1 MAVEITLPKLGLT
14 MEEGTV
20 EEWLVA
26 DGDVISVGT
35 PLLRLATDKI
45 DVDVEAEAEG
55 ILARA
60 VPDGTT
66 LPPGA
71 VLGWL
76 LEAGEAAPGGASAL
90 PGVPVTPEP
99 SGDATVAGGAGP
111 STSGSSNHGTEAG
124 HEGGRQFSSP
134 NARRVAAELG
144 VDISQVRG
152 TGPNGR
158 VISEDVEDAVAAG
171 TPRTTSPLARRD
183 AQQAGI
189 DINSVQTDSGFVT
202 RKDVR
207 DAISSQAASPA
218 PSNAPY
224 ATDATPATSAPS
236 AAEAAKP
243 AVASTPAPT
252 ANGIARLQE
261 TASIIPMKGMRG
273 TIAARMV
280 QSLTEMAQLTH
291 GYEVTMDAVVDLRAT
306 LKEQYRDLGLQVPSL
321 NDFVVRA
328 ASLALRK
335 HPILN
340 ATIVDKEI
348 HLLRHI
354 HMGMA
359 VAVPGGLMVP
369 VIRDAD
375 TLSIFELAR
384 VTRELAEDCRSG
396 SISLDTLEGG
406 TFAVTSLGTYGVD
419 MFTPV
424 INPGNVGIL
433 GVGRLRES
441 GRWEGERF
449 VKTQVLTLSLTFD
462 HRVVDGAPAA
472 EFLQT
477 VNGLL
482 ARPLVLLPGA

>member
-1 MAVEITLPKLGLT
+1 MAIEVTLPKLGLT
-14 MEEGTV
+14 MEEGTL
-20 EEWLVA
+20 EEWLVN
-26 DGDVISVGT
+26 DGDLITVGT

-45 DVDVEAEAEG
+45 DVDVEAEADG
-55 ILARA
+55 IMARA
-60 VPDGTT
+60 VPNGTT

-76 LEAGEAAPGGASAL
+76 LAPGEAAPAGAA
-90 PGVPVTPEP
+90 PV
-99 SGDATVAGGAGP
+99 AVAAVVDEA
-111 STSGSSNHGTEAG
+111 SSVVAAAPAAAVV
-124 HEGGRQFSSP
+124 HEGGRQFVSP
-134 NARRVAAELG
+134 NARRVADQLG
-144 VDISQVRG
+144 VDVSQVAG

-158 VISEDVEDAVAAG
+158 VVSEDVEAAAAAG
-171 TPRTTSPLARRD
+171 SAKITSPLARRD
-183 AQQAGI
+183 AAQAGI
-189 DINSVQTDSGFVT
+189 DINAVQTDTGFVT

-207 DAISSQAASPA
+207 DAISGQVVTPPA
-218 PSNAPY
+218 P
-224 ATDATPATSAPS
+224 
-236 AAEAAKP
+236 AAKAG
-243 AVASTPAPT
+243 AVASM
-252 ANGIARLQE
+252 QE

-291 GYEVTMDAVVDLRAT
+291 GFEVTMDAVVDLRGT

-321 NDFVVRA
+321 NDFIVRA

-340 ATIVDKEI
+340 STIVDKEI
-348 HLLRHI
+348 HLLSHI

-369 VIRDAD
+369 VSRDAD

-384 VTRELAEDCRSG
+384 ITRELAEDCRAG
-396 SISLDTLEGG
+396 SISLDALEGG

-433 GVGRLRES
+433 GVGRLRE
-441 GRWEGERF
+441 GGKWEGERF

-477 VNGLL
+477 VNELL

>member
-1 MAVEITLPKLGLT
+1 MAIEVLLPKLGLT

-20 EEWLVA
+20 DEWLVN

-45 DVDVEAEAEG
+45 DVDVEAESEG
-55 ILARA
+55 IMAKA
-60 VPDGTT
+60 VPNGTT
-66 LPPGA
+66 LAPGS

-76 LEAGEAAPGGASAL
+76 LLPGEVAPGGASAL
-90 PGVPVTPEP
+90 TVPTDPVPL
-99 SGDATVAGGAGP
+99 S
-111 STSGSSNHGTEAG
+111 
-124 HEGGRQFSSP
+124 GRQRVSP
-134 NARRVAAELG
+134 NARRVASELG
-144 VDISQVRG
+144 IDVASLRG
-152 TGPNGR
+152 TGPGGR
-158 VISEDVEDAVAAG
+158 VVSEDVEESARVQA
-171 TPRTTSPLARRD
+171 TKVTSPLARRD
-183 AQQAGI
+183 AIQAGI
-189 DINSVQTDSGFVT
+189 DVNEVPTDTGYVT

-207 DAISSQAASPA
+207 EAISGQGAAAPA
-218 PSNAPY
+218 PSSLAIIP
-224 ATDATPATSAPS
+224 P
-236 AAEAAKP
+236 
-243 AVASTPAPT
+243 
-252 ANGIARLQE
+252 GQE
-261 TASIIPMKGMRG
+261 SSSIIPMKGMRG

-291 GYEVTMDAVVDLRAT
+291 GFEVCMDAVVELRGT
-306 LKEQYRDLGLQVPSL
+306 MKEQYRDFGLQVPSL

-328 ASLALRK
+328 AALGLRK

-340 ATIVDKEI
+340 ATITGREI
-348 HLLRHI
+348 HLLRRI

-384 VTRELAEDCRSG
+384 ATRELAESCRAG
-396 SISLDTLEGG
+396 SISLDALEGG
-406 TFAVTSLGTYGVD
+406 SFAVTSLGTYGVD
-419 MFTPV
+419 FFTPV

-441 GRWEGERF
+441 GRWDDEQF

-462 HRVVDGAPAA
+462 HRAVDGAPAA

-477 VNGLL
+477 MAELL

>member
-1 MAVEITLPKLGLT
+1 MAIEVLLPKLGLT

-20 EEWLVA
+20 DEWLVA
-26 DGDVISVGT
+26 DGDVITIGM

-55 ILARA
+55 IIARA
-60 VPDGTT
+60 VGNGAT
-66 LPPGA
+66 LAPGS

-76 LEAGEAAPGGASAL
+76 LAPGETAPAGATPVAA
-90 PGVPVTPEP
+90 VPAGTSDLSPQP
-99 SGDATVAGGAGP
+99 SSDAPAEV
-111 STSGSSNHGTEAG
+111 SGSLATNGSEVAS
-124 HEGGRQFSSP
+124 GRHFISP
-134 NARRVAAELG
+134 NARRVAAQLG
-144 VDISQVRG
+144 IDLASVRG
-152 TGPNGR
+152 TGPGGR
-158 VISEDVEDAVAAG
+158 VVSEDVEELARTQAAKV
-171 TPRTTSPLARRD
+171 TSPLARRD

-189 DINSVQTDSGFVT
+189 DVNAVQTETGYVT
-202 RKDVR
+202 RRDVR
-207 DAISSQAASPA
+207 EAISGQGVSGQGVSGQGV
-218 PSNAPY
+218 SGQ
-224 ATDATPATSAPS
+224 
-236 AAEAAKP
+236 E
-243 AVASTPAPT
+243 VVEPT
-252 ANGIARLQE
+252 ASSSVSILPPGQE
-261 TASIIPMKGMRG
+261 SASIIPLKGMRG

-291 GYEVTMDAVVDLRAT
+291 GFEVCMDQVVELRGT
-306 LKEQYRDLGLQVPSL
+306 LKEQYRDLGMQVPSL

-328 ASLALRK
+328 AALALRK

-340 ATIVDKEI
+340 ATIVDREI
-348 HLLRHI
+348 HLLRRI

-384 VTRELAEDCRSG
+384 VARDLAESCRAG
-396 SISLDTLEGG
+396 SISLDALEGG
-406 TFAVTSLGTYGVD
+406 SFAVTSLGTYGVD
-419 MFTPV
+419 FFTPV

-441 GRWEGERF
+441 GRWDDDRF
-449 VKTQVLTLSLTFD
+449 VKTNVLTLSLTFD
-462 HRVVDGAPAA
+462 HRAVDGAPAA

-477 VNGLL
+477 IAELL

>member
-1 MAVEITLPKLGLT
+1 MAIEVLLPKLGLT

-20 EEWLVA
+20 DEWLVA
-26 DGDVISVGT
+26 DGDVITIGM

-55 ILARA
+55 IIARA
-60 VPDGTT
+60 VGNGAT
-66 LPPGA
+66 LAPGS

-76 LEAGEAAPGGASAL
+76 LAPGETAPGETAPAGATPVAA
-90 PGVPVTPEP
+90 VPAGTSDSSPQPSSDTPAE
-99 SGDATVAGGAGP
+99 V
-111 STSGSSNHGTEAG
+111 SGSIATTGADVAS
-124 HEGGRQFSSP
+124 GRHFISP
-134 NARRVAAELG
+134 NARRVAAQLG
-144 VDISQVRG
+144 IDLASVRG
-152 TGPNGR
+152 TGPGGR
-158 VISEDVEDAVAAG
+158 VVSEDVEELARTQAAKV
-171 TPRTTSPLARRD
+171 TSPLARRD

-189 DINSVQTDSGFVT
+189 DVNAVQTETGYVT
-202 RKDVR
+202 RRDVR
-207 DAISSQAASPA
+207 EAISGQGVSGQGV
-218 PSNAPY
+218 
-224 ATDATPATSAPS
+224 
-236 AAEAAKP
+236 AE
-243 AVASTPAPT
+243 PT
-252 ANGIARLQE
+252 ASSSVSILPPGQE
-261 TASIIPMKGMRG
+261 SASIIPLKGMRG

-291 GYEVTMDAVVDLRAT
+291 GFEVCMDQVVELRGT
-306 LKEQYRDLGLQVPSL
+306 LKEQYRDLGMQVPSL

-328 ASLALRK
+328 AALALRK

-340 ATIVDKEI
+340 ATIVDREI
-348 HLLRHI
+348 HLLRRI

-384 VTRELAEDCRSG
+384 VARDLAESCRAG
-396 SISLDTLEGG
+396 SISLDALEGG
-406 TFAVTSLGTYGVD
+406 SFAVTSLGTYGVD
-419 MFTPV
+419 FFTPV

-441 GRWEGERF
+441 GRWDDDRF
-449 VKTQVLTLSLTFD
+449 VKTNVLTLSLTFD
-462 HRVVDGAPAA
+462 HRAVDGAPAA

-477 VNGLL
+477 IAELL

>member
-1 MAVEITLPKLGLT
+1 
-14 MEEGTV
+14 MEEGTL
-20 EEWLVA
+20 EEWLVN
-26 DGDVISVGT
+26 DGDVITVGT

-45 DVDVEAEAEG
+45 DVDVEAEADG
-55 ILARA
+55 IMARA
-60 VPDGTT
+60 VPNGTT

-76 LEAGEAAPGGASAL
+76 LAPGEAAPAGAAPVSAA
-90 PGVPVTPEP
+90 VVVDEASPVAAAAP
-99 SGDATVAGGAGP
+99 AAAVV
-111 STSGSSNHGTEAG
+111 
-124 HEGGRQFSSP
+124 HEGGRQFVSP
-134 NARRVAAELG
+134 NARRVADQLG
-144 VDISQVRG
+144 VDVTQVAG

-158 VISEDVEDAVAAG
+158 VVSEDVEAAAAAG
-171 TPRTTSPLARRD
+171 SAKITSPLARRD
-183 AQQAGI
+183 AAQAGI
-189 DINSVQTDSGFVT
+189 DINAVQTDTGFVT

-207 DAISSQAASPA
+207 DAISGQVVTPPA
-218 PSNAPY
+218 P
-224 ATDATPATSAPS
+224 
-236 AAEAAKP
+236 AAKAG
-243 AVASTPAPT
+243 AVASM
-252 ANGIARLQE
+252 QE

-273 TIAARMV
+273 TIAARML

-291 GYEVTMDAVVDLRAT
+291 GFEVTMDAVVDLRGT

-321 NDFVVRA
+321 NDFIVRA

-340 ATIVDKEI
+340 STIVDKEI
-348 HLLRHI
+348 HLLSHI

-384 VTRELAEDCRSG
+384 ITRELAEDCRAG

-433 GVGRLRES
+433 GVGRLRE
-441 GRWEGERF
+441 GGKWEGERF

-477 VNGLL
+477 VNELL

>member
-1 MAVEITLPKLGLT
+1 MAIEITLPKLGLT

-20 EEWLVA
+20 DEWLVE
-26 DGDVISVGT
+26 DGAAVSVGM

-45 DVDVEAEAEG
+45 DVDVEAEADG
-55 ILARA
+55 ILAQGVQSGA
-60 VPDGTT
+60 T

-76 LEAGEAAPGGASAL
+76 LAPGESNPSGAL
-90 PGVPVTPEP
+90 PVSAGPA
-99 SGDATVAGGAGP
+99 DATPGD
-111 STSGSSNHGTEAG
+111 
-124 HEGGRQFSSP
+124 RQFVSP

-144 VDISQVRG
+144 VDISQLRG

-158 VISEDVEDAVAAG
+158 VTSEDVEDAVAAG
-171 TPRTTSPLARRD
+171 TARTTSPLARRD

-189 DINSVQTDSGFVT
+189 DLNSVQTDSGFIT

-207 DAISSQAASPA
+207 DAISSKVASPGPTDSGASGGVPESALA
-218 PSNAPY
+218 PPPVGNS
-224 ATDATPATSAPS
+224 
-236 AAEAAKP
+236 
-243 AVASTPAPT
+243 
-252 ANGIARLQE
+252 NGIARMQE
-261 TASIIPMKGMRG
+261 SSSIIPMKGMRG

-291 GYEVTMDAVVDLRAT
+291 GFEVTMDAVVELRGT

-348 HLLRHI
+348 HVLRHI

-384 VTRELAEDCRSG
+384 VTRELAEACRSG
-396 SISLDTLEGG
+396 SISLDSLEGG

-462 HRVVDGAPAA
+462 HRAVDGAPAA

>member
-1 MAVEITLPKLGLT
+1 VAIEVTLPKLGLT
-14 MEEGTV
+14 MEEGTL
-20 EEWLVA
+20 EEWLVN
-26 DGDVISVGT
+26 DGDVITVGT

-55 ILARA
+55 IIARA
-60 VPDGTT
+60 VPNGTT

-76 LEAGEAAPGGASAL
+76 LAPGESAPAGAAPAAAPVAAAAEASA
-90 PGVPVTPEP
+90 PAAAAAAAAPAAAIV
-99 SGDATVAGGAGP
+99 
-111 STSGSSNHGTEAG
+111 
-124 HEGGRQFSSP
+124 HEGGRQFVSP
-134 NARRVAAELG
+134 NARRVADQLG
-144 VDISQVRG
+144 VDVTQVAG

-158 VISEDVEDAVAAG
+158 VVSEDVEAAAASG
-171 TPRTTSPLARRD
+171 TAKITSPLARRD
-183 AQQAGI
+183 AAQAGI
-189 DINSVQTDSGFVT
+189 DINAVQTESGFVT

-207 DAISSQAASPA
+207 DAISGQVVTPPAAAAASG
-218 PSNAPY
+218 
-224 ATDATPATSAPS
+224 
-236 AAEAAKP
+236 
-243 AVASTPAPT
+243 AVASV
-252 ANGIARLQE
+252 QE

-291 GYEVTMDAVVDLRAT
+291 GFEVSMDAVVDLRAT

-340 ATIVDKEI
+340 STIVDKEI
-348 HLLRHI
+348 HLLSHI

-384 VTRELAEDCRSG
+384 VTRELAEDCRAG
-396 SISLDTLEGG
+396 SISLDALEGG

-441 GRWEGERF
+441 GKWEGERF

-477 VNGLL
+477 VNELL

>member
-1 MAVEITLPKLGLT
+1 MAIEVTLPKLGLT
-14 MEEGTV
+14 MEEGTL
-20 EEWLVA
+20 EEWLVN
-26 DGDVISVGT
+26 DGDVISIGM

-55 ILARA
+55 IMARA
-60 VPDGTT
+60 VPNGTT

-76 LEAGEAAPGGASAL
+76 LAPGEAAPEGAA
-90 PGVPVTPEP
+90 PVAAP
-99 SGDATVAGGAGP
+99 AVAETAASVGAP
-111 STSGSSNHGTEAG
+111 AVAIV
-124 HEGGRQFSSP
+124 HEGGRQFVSP
-134 NARRVAAELG
+134 NARRVADQLG
-144 VDISQVRG
+144 VDVAQVAG

-158 VISEDVEDAVAAG
+158 VVSEDVEAAAASG
-171 TPRTTSPLARRD
+171 SAKITSPLARRD
-183 AQQAGI
+183 AAQAGI
-189 DINSVQTDSGFVT
+189 DINAMQTDNGFVT

-207 DAISSQAASPA
+207 EAISGQVV
-218 PSNAPY
+218 
-224 ATDATPATSAPS
+224 TPSAP
-236 AAEAAKP
+236 AAAAP
-243 AVASTPAPT
+243 GAVASM
-252 ANGIARLQE
+252 QE

-291 GYEVTMDAVVDLRAT
+291 GFEVTMDAVVDLRGT

-321 NDFVVRA
+321 NDFIVRA

-340 ATIVDKEI
+340 STIVEKEI
-348 HLLRHI
+348 HVLSHI

-384 VTRELAEDCRSG
+384 VTRELAEDCRAG
-396 SISLDTLEGG
+396 SISLDALEGG

-433 GVGRLRES
+433 GVGRLRE
-441 GRWEGERF
+441 GGKWEGERF
-449 VKTQVLTLSLTFD
+449 VKTQLLTLSLTFD

-477 VNGLL
+477 VNELL

>member
-1 MAVEITLPKLGLT
+1 MAIEVLLPKLGLT

-20 EEWLVA
+20 DEWLVA
-26 DGDVISVGT
+26 DGDVITIGM

-55 ILARA
+55 IIARA
-60 VPDGTT
+60 VGNGAT
-66 LPPGA
+66 LAPGS

-76 LEAGEAAPGGASAL
+76 LAPGETAPAGASPVAA
-90 PGVPVTPEP
+90 VPAGTSDSSPQP
-99 SGDATVAGGAGP
+99 SSDAPAEV
-111 STSGSSNHGTEAG
+111 SGSLATTGSDVAS
-124 HEGGRQFSSP
+124 GRHFISP
-134 NARRVAAELG
+134 NARRVAAQLG
-144 VDISQVRG
+144 IDLASVRG
-152 TGPNGR
+152 TGPGGR
-158 VISEDVEDAVAAG
+158 VVSEDVEELARTQAAKV
-171 TPRTTSPLARRD
+171 TSPLARRD

-189 DINSVQTDSGFVT
+189 DVNAVQTETGYVT
-202 RKDVR
+202 RRDVR
-207 DAISSQAASPA
+207 EAISGQGISGQGVSGQGV
-218 PSNAPY
+218 
-224 ATDATPATSAPS
+224 
-236 AAEAAKP
+236 AE
-243 AVASTPAPT
+243 PT
-252 ANGIARLQE
+252 ASSSVSILPPGQE
-261 TASIIPMKGMRG
+261 SASIIPLKGMRG

-291 GYEVTMDAVVDLRAT
+291 GFEVCMDQVVELRGT
-306 LKEQYRDLGLQVPSL
+306 LKEQYRDLGMQVPSL

-328 ASLALRK
+328 AALALRK

-340 ATIVDKEI
+340 ATIVDREI
-348 HLLRHI
+348 HLLRRI

-384 VTRELAEDCRSG
+384 VARDLAESCRAG
-396 SISLDTLEGG
+396 SISLDALEGG
-406 TFAVTSLGTYGVD
+406 SFAVTSLGTYGVD
-419 MFTPV
+419 FFTPV

-441 GRWEGERF
+441 GRWDDDRF
-449 VKTQVLTLSLTFD
+449 VKTNVLTLSLTFD
-462 HRVVDGAPAA
+462 HRAVDGAPAA

-477 VNGLL
+477 IAELL

>member
-1 MAVEITLPKLGLT
+1 VAIEVTLPKLGLT
-14 MEEGTV
+14 MEEGTL
-20 EEWLVA
+20 EEWLVN
-26 DGDVISVGT
+26 DGDVISIGM

-55 ILARA
+55 IMARA
-60 VPDGTT
+60 VPNGTT

-76 LEAGEAAPGGASAL
+76 LAPGEAAPEGAA
-90 PGVPVTPEP
+90 PVAAP
-99 SGDATVAGGAGP
+99 AVAETAASVGAP
-111 STSGSSNHGTEAG
+111 AVAIV
-124 HEGGRQFSSP
+124 HEGGRQFVSP
-134 NARRVAAELG
+134 NARRVADQLG
-144 VDISQVRG
+144 VDVAQVAG

-158 VISEDVEDAVAAG
+158 VVSEDVEAAAASG
-171 TPRTTSPLARRD
+171 SAKITSPLARRD
-183 AQQAGI
+183 AAQAGI
-189 DINSVQTDSGFVT
+189 DINAMQTDNGFVT

-207 DAISSQAASPA
+207 EAISGQVV
-218 PSNAPY
+218 
-224 ATDATPATSAPS
+224 TPSAP
-236 AAEAAKP
+236 AAAAP
-243 AVASTPAPT
+243 GAVASM
-252 ANGIARLQE
+252 QE

-291 GYEVTMDAVVDLRAT
+291 GFEVTMDAVVDLRGT

-321 NDFVVRA
+321 NDFIVRA

-340 ATIVDKEI
+340 STIVEKEI
-348 HLLRHI
+348 HVLSHI

-384 VTRELAEDCRSG
+384 VTRELAEDCRAG
-396 SISLDTLEGG
+396 SISLDALEGG

-433 GVGRLRES
+433 GVGRLRE
-441 GRWEGERF
+441 GGKWEGERF
-449 VKTQVLTLSLTFD
+449 VKTQLLTLSLTFD

-477 VNGLL
+477 VNELL

>member
-1 MAVEITLPKLGLT
+1 VAIEVTLPKLGLT
-14 MEEGTV
+14 MEEGTL
-20 EEWLVA
+20 EEWLVN
-26 DGDVISVGT
+26 DGDVITVGT

-55 ILARA
+55 IIARA
-60 VPDGTT
+60 VPNGTT

-76 LEAGEAAPGGASAL
+76 LAPGEAAPAGAAPVAAAAAPAEASA
-90 PGVPVTPEP
+90 PAAPAAAAAPVTH
-99 SGDATVAGGAGP
+99 D
-111 STSGSSNHGTEAG
+111 
-124 HEGGRQFSSP
+124 GGRQFVSP
-134 NARRVAAELG
+134 NARRVADQLG
-144 VDISQVRG
+144 VDVTQVAG
-152 TGPNGR
+152 TGPHGR
-158 VISEDVEDAVAAG
+158 VVSEDVEAAAAAG
-171 TPRTTSPLARRD
+171 SAKITSPLARRD
-183 AQQAGI
+183 AAQAGI
-189 DINSVQTDSGFVT
+189 DINAVQTDNGFVT

-207 DAISSQAASPA
+207 DAISGQVISTPTQAPTA
-218 PSNAPY
+218 
-224 ATDATPATSAPS
+224 ATG
-236 AAEAAKP
+236 
-243 AVASTPAPT
+243 AVASV
-252 ANGIARLQE
+252 QE

-291 GYEVTMDAVVDLRAT
+291 GFEVTMDAVVDLRAT

-321 NDFVVRA
+321 NDFIVRA

-340 ATIVDKEI
+340 STIVDKEI
-348 HLLRHI
+348 HLLSHI

-384 VTRELAEDCRSG
+384 VTRELAEDCRAG
-396 SISLDTLEGG
+396 SISLDALEGG

-433 GVGRLRES
+433 CVGRLRE
-441 GRWEGERF
+441 GGKWEGERF

-477 VNGLL
+477 VNELL

>member
-1 MAVEITLPKLGLT
+1 MAIEVLLPKLGLT

-20 EEWLVA
+20 DEWLVN
-26 DGDVISVGT
+26 DGDLIAVGT

-45 DVDVEAEAEG
+45 DVDVEAESEG
-55 ILARA
+55 IIAKA
-60 VPDGTT
+60 VPNGTT
-66 LPPGA
+66 LAPGS

-76 LEAGEAAPGGASAL
+76 LAPGEAAPGGVVAPAAAPTASAA
-90 PGVPVTPEP
+90 VPTASAAVPTAP
-99 SGDATVAGGAGP
+99 AA
-111 STSGSSNHGTEAG
+111 H
-124 HEGGRQFSSP
+124 GGRQLVSP
-134 NARRVAAELG
+134 NARRVAQELG
-144 VDISQVRG
+144 IDIAALHG
-152 TGPNGR
+152 TGPGGR
-158 VISEDVEDAVAAG
+158 VVSEDVEESARAQATKV
-171 TPRTTSPLARRD
+171 TSPLARRD
-183 AQQAGI
+183 AQLAGI
-189 DINSVQTDSGFVT
+189 DVNGLPTDTGYVT

-207 DAISSQAASPA
+207 EAISGQGSVAPA
-218 PSNAPY
+218 SNAP
-224 ATDATPATSAPS
+224 ASNA
-236 AAEAAKP
+236 P
-243 AVASTPAPT
+243 AVIPP
-252 ANGIARLQE
+252 GQE
-261 TASIIPMKGMRG
+261 SSSIIPMKGMRG

-291 GYEVTMDAVVDLRAT
+291 GYEVCMDSVVELRGT
-306 LKEQYRDLGLQVPSL
+306 LKEQYRDFGLQVPSL

-340 ATIVDKEI
+340 ATIVDREI
-348 HLLRHI
+348 HLLRRI

-369 VIRDAD
+369 VVRDAD

-384 VTRELAEDCRSG
+384 ATRELAESCRSG
-396 SISLDTLEGG
+396 SISLDALEGG
-406 TFAVTSLGTYGVD
+406 SFAVTSLGTYGVD
-419 MFTPV
+419 FFTPV

-441 GRWEGERF
+441 GRWDDERF

-462 HRVVDGAPAA
+462 HRAVDGAPAA

-477 VNGLL
+477 IAELL

>member
-1 MAVEITLPKLGLT
+1 MAIEVTLPKLGLT
-14 MEEGTV
+14 MEEGTL
-20 EEWLVA
+20 EEWLVN
-26 DGDVISVGT
+26 DGDLITVGT

-45 DVDVEAEAEG
+45 DVDVEAEADG
-55 ILARA
+55 IMARA
-60 VPDGTT
+60 VPNGTT

-76 LEAGEAAPGGASAL
+76 LAPGEVAPAGAAPVAAAA
-90 PGVPVTPEP
+90 VADEANPVAAAAP
-99 SGDATVAGGAGP
+99 AAAVV
-111 STSGSSNHGTEAG
+111 
-124 HEGGRQFSSP
+124 HEGGRQFISP
-134 NARRVAAELG
+134 NARRVAEQLG
-144 VDISQVRG
+144 VDVSQLVG

-158 VISEDVEDAVAAG
+158 VVSEDVEAAAASG
-171 TPRTTSPLARRD
+171 SAKITSPLARRD
-183 AQQAGI
+183 AAQAGI
-189 DINSVQTDSGFVT
+189 DIKSVQTDTGFVT

-207 DAISSQAASPA
+207 DAISGQVVTPPA
-218 PSNAPY
+218 P
-224 ATDATPATSAPS
+224 
-236 AAEAAKP
+236 AAKAG
-243 AVASTPAPT
+243 AVASM
-252 ANGIARLQE
+252 QE

-291 GYEVTMDAVVDLRAT
+291 GFEVTMDAVVDLRGT

-321 NDFVVRA
+321 NDFIVRA

-340 ATIVDKEI
+340 STIVDKEI
-348 HLLRHI
+348 HLLSHI

-384 VTRELAEDCRSG
+384 ITRELAEDCRAG
-396 SISLDTLEGG
+396 SISLDALEGG

-433 GVGRLRES
+433 GVGRLRE
-441 GRWEGERF
+441 GGKWEGERF

-477 VNGLL
+477 VNELL

>member
-1 MAVEITLPKLGLT
+1 VAIEVTLPKLGLT
-14 MEEGTV
+14 MEEGTL
-20 EEWLVA
+20 EEWLVN
-26 DGDVISVGT
+26 DGDLITVGT

-45 DVDVEAEAEG
+45 DVDVEAEADG
-55 ILARA
+55 IMARA
-60 VPDGTT
+60 VPNGTT

-76 LEAGEAAPGGASAL
+76 LAPGEVAPAGAAPVAAAA
-90 PGVPVTPEP
+90 VADEANPVAAAAP
-99 SGDATVAGGAGP
+99 AAAVV
-111 STSGSSNHGTEAG
+111 
-124 HEGGRQFSSP
+124 HEGGRQFISP
-134 NARRVAAELG
+134 NARRVAEQLG
-144 VDISQVRG
+144 VDVSQLVG

-158 VISEDVEDAVAAG
+158 VVSEDVEAAAASG
-171 TPRTTSPLARRD
+171 SAKITSPLARRD
-183 AQQAGI
+183 AAQAGI
-189 DINSVQTDSGFVT
+189 DIKSVQTDTGFVT

-207 DAISSQAASPA
+207 DAISGQVVTPPA
-218 PSNAPY
+218 P
-224 ATDATPATSAPS
+224 
-236 AAEAAKP
+236 AAKAG
-243 AVASTPAPT
+243 AVASM
-252 ANGIARLQE
+252 QE

-291 GYEVTMDAVVDLRAT
+291 GFEVTMDAVVDLRGT

-321 NDFVVRA
+321 NDFIVRA

-340 ATIVDKEI
+340 STIVDKEI
-348 HLLRHI
+348 HLLSHI

-384 VTRELAEDCRSG
+384 ITRELAEDCRAG
-396 SISLDTLEGG
+396 SISLDALEGG

-433 GVGRLRES
+433 GVGRLRE
-441 GRWEGERF
+441 GGKWEGERF

-477 VNGLL
+477 VNELL

>member
-1 MAVEITLPKLGLT
+1 VAIEVLLPKLGLT

-20 EEWLVA
+20 DEWLVA
-26 DGDVISVGT
+26 DGDVITIGM

-55 ILARA
+55 IIARA
-60 VPDGTT
+60 VGNGAT
-66 LPPGA
+66 LAPGS

-76 LEAGEAAPGGASAL
+76 LAPGETAPAGATPVAA
-90 PGVPVTPEP
+90 VPAGTSDSSPQPSSDTPAE
-99 SGDATVAGGAGP
+99 V
-111 STSGSSNHGTEAG
+111 SGSLATTGSDVAS
-124 HEGGRQFSSP
+124 GRHFISP
-134 NARRVAAELG
+134 NARRVAAQLG
-144 VDISQVRG
+144 IDLASVRG
-152 TGPNGR
+152 TGPGGR
-158 VISEDVEDAVAAG
+158 VVSEDVEELARTQAAKV
-171 TPRTTSPLARRD
+171 TSPLARRD

-189 DINSVQTDSGFVT
+189 DVNAVQTETGYVT
-202 RKDVR
+202 RRDVR
-207 DAISSQAASPA
+207 EAISGQGVSGQGVSGQGV
-218 PSNAPY
+218 SGQ
-224 ATDATPATSAPS
+224 
-236 AAEAAKP
+236 E
-243 AVASTPAPT
+243 VVEPT
-252 ANGIARLQE
+252 ASSSVSILPPGQE
-261 TASIIPMKGMRG
+261 SASIIPLKGMRG

-291 GYEVTMDAVVDLRAT
+291 GFEVCMDQVVELRGT
-306 LKEQYRDLGLQVPSL
+306 LKEQYRDLGMQVPSL

-328 ASLALRK
+328 AALALRK

-340 ATIVDKEI
+340 ATIVDREI
-348 HLLRHI
+348 HLLRRI

-384 VTRELAEDCRSG
+384 VARDLAESCRAG
-396 SISLDTLEGG
+396 SISLDALEGG
-406 TFAVTSLGTYGVD
+406 SFAVTSLGTYGVD
-419 MFTPV
+419 FFTPV

-441 GRWEGERF
+441 GRWDDDRF
-449 VKTQVLTLSLTFD
+449 VKTNVLTLSLTFD
-462 HRVVDGAPAA
+462 HRAVDGAPAA

-477 VNGLL
+477 IAELL

>member
-1 MAVEITLPKLGLT
+1 MAIEVLLPKLGLT

-20 EEWLVA
+20 DEWLVA
-26 DGDVISVGT
+26 DGDVITIGM

-55 ILARA
+55 IIARA
-60 VPDGTT
+60 VGNGAT
-66 LPPGA
+66 LAPGS

-76 LEAGEAAPGGASAL
+76 LAPGETAPGETAPAGATPVAAVPAGTSDSSPQPSSDTPAEVSSSIATTGS
-90 PGVPVTPEP
+90 GVA
-99 SGDATVAGGAGP
+99 SGR
-111 STSGSSNHGTEAG
+111 H
-124 HEGGRQFSSP
+124 FISP
-134 NARRVAAELG
+134 NARRVAAQLG
-144 VDISQVRG
+144 VDLASVRG
-152 TGPNGR
+152 TGPGGR
-158 VISEDVEDAVAAG
+158 VVSEDVEELARSHAAKV
-171 TPRTTSPLARRD
+171 TSPLARRD

-189 DINSVQTDSGFVT
+189 DVNAVQTETGYVT
-202 RKDVR
+202 RRDVR
-207 DAISSQAASPA
+207 EAISGQAISGQGV
-218 PSNAPY
+218 
-224 ATDATPATSAPS
+224 
-236 AAEAAKP
+236 AE
-243 AVASTPAPT
+243 PT
-252 ANGIARLQE
+252 ASGSVSILPPGQE
-261 TASIIPMKGMRG
+261 SASIIPLKGMRG

-291 GYEVTMDAVVDLRAT
+291 GFEVCMDQVVELRGT
-306 LKEQYRDLGLQVPSL
+306 LKEQYRDLGMQVPSL

-328 ASLALRK
+328 AALALRK

-340 ATIVDKEI
+340 ATIVDREI
-348 HLLRHI
+348 HLLRRI

-384 VTRELAEDCRSG
+384 VARDLAESCRAG
-396 SISLDTLEGG
+396 SISLDALEGG
-406 TFAVTSLGTYGVD
+406 SFAVTSLGTYGVD
-419 MFTPV
+419 FFTPV

-441 GRWEGERF
+441 GRWDDDRF
-449 VKTQVLTLSLTFD
+449 VKTNVLTLSLTFD
-462 HRVVDGAPAA
+462 HRAVDGAPAA

-477 VNGLL
+477 IAELL

>member
-1 MAVEITLPKLGLT
+1 MAIEVLLPKLGLT

-20 EEWLVA
+20 DEWLVN

-45 DVDVEAEAEG
+45 DVDVEAESEG
-55 ILARA
+55 IIARA
-60 VPDGTT
+60 VSNGAT
-66 LPPGA
+66 LAPGS

-76 LEAGEAAPGGASAL
+76 LAPGEVAPGGAIAPAAQSAS
-90 PGVPVTPEP
+90 VPQSTP
-99 SGDATVAGGAGP
+99 ATPA
-111 STSGSSNHGTEAG
+111 
-124 HEGGRQFSSP
+124 GRQRVSP
-134 NARRVAAELG
+134 NARRIASELG
-144 VDISQVRG
+144 IDVASLRG
-152 TGPNGR
+152 TGPGGR
-158 VISEDVEDAVAAG
+158 VVSEDVEESARVQA
-171 TPRTTSPLARRD
+171 TKVTSPLARRD
-183 AQQAGI
+183 AMQAGI
-189 DINSVQTDSGFVT
+189 DVNEVPTDTGYVT

-207 DAISSQAASPA
+207 EAISGQGAGAPA
-218 PSNAPY
+218 PSSL
-224 ATDATPATSAPS
+224 ATSPPGQ
-236 AAEAAKP
+236 E
-243 AVASTPAPT
+243 ST
-252 ANGIARLQE
+252 
-261 TASIIPMKGMRG
+261 SIIPMKGMRG

-291 GYEVTMDAVVDLRAT
+291 GFEVCMDAVVELRGT
-306 LKEQYRDLGLQVPSL
+306 MKEQYRDFGLQVPSL
-321 NDFVVRA
+321 NDFVIRA
-328 ASLALRK
+328 AALGLRK

-340 ATIVDKEI
+340 ATITGREI
-348 HLLRHI
+348 HLLRRI

-384 VTRELAEDCRSG
+384 ATRELAESCRAG
-396 SISLDTLEGG
+396 SISLDALEGG
-406 TFAVTSLGTYGVD
+406 SFAVTSLGTYGVD
-419 MFTPV
+419 FFTPV

-441 GRWEGERF
+441 GRWDDEQF

-462 HRVVDGAPAA
+462 HRAVDGAPAA

-477 VNGLL
+477 MAELL